1 VKICRVDFLLEDLTF
16 LFSIPNDMALIGEVL
31 EH

>member
-1 VKICRVDFLLEDLTF
+1 LLEDLTF